1 MKLPLRVQIL
11 WPLLTLL
18 LVAVAANALFSAWRM
33 SAHSLR
39 SLEARQQQI
48 IGVLQE
54 SSFPLSANVVEKL
67 RGLTGDEIVIWD
79 STEGRVVTGT
89 ISEPLDQNPT
99 LASELNAMQEGQRL
113 RRTIAGTTY
122 VIRAGRIRGMP
133 SLTLLVLTSDA
144 RIRATSNEAIWS
156 PLAVGLATIVL
167 SIPLTLFLASSW
179 AQRINSLE
187 THVGMI
193 AKGEFGLELPAG
205 TIDDELARLIG
216 SINSMSRQ
224 LRSMKEQLIQGERTK
239 LVAQLTAGFAH
250 QLRNGLAGA
259 KLAIQLHQSRCHDP
273 TESSLAIASNQLALV
288 EEEVQG
294 LLSLGK
300 GGSRPPA
307 LVALNRVIQSVHDL
321 VILSCEHR
329 DVQLTIESDSSE
341 ATVIGYSDGLRAA
354 LLNLT
359 LNAIDATG
367 PGGHVWL
374 ILSTEDSR
382 CRLCV
387 EDDGPGPPSSI
398 GTTLF
403 DSFVTSK
410 PEGIGLG
417 LAVASAVAQTHQ
429 GTLGW
434 RRENNRTR
442 FELVLPLTPVV
453 EESPVG

>member
-1 MKLPLRVQIL
+1 MKLPLRVQLL
-11 WPLLTLL
+11 WPLIVLL

-33 SAHSLR
+33 SAYSLR

-54 SSFPLSANVVEKL
+54 SNFPWSANVVEKL

-79 STEGRVVTGT
+79 SVEGRVITGT
-89 ISEPLDQNPT
+89 MPNEFDQDRT
-99 LASELNAMQEGQRL
+99 LIPELNAMQEGQRL
-113 RRTIAGTTY
+113 NRSIGGTNY
-122 VIRAGRIRGMP
+122 VIRAGRLRGNPMQ
-133 SLTLLVLTSDA
+133 TLLVLTSDA
-144 RIRATSNEAIWS
+144 RILATSHEAIWP

-167 SIPLTLFLASSW
+167 LVPLSLILASAW
-179 AQRINSLE
+179 AQRLNSLE

-205 TIDDELARLIG
+205 TIDDELARLTV

-259 KLAIQLHQSRCHDP
+259 KLAIQLHQSRCHHP

-300 GGSRPPA
+300 GDSRPPS
-307 LVALNRVIQSVHDL
+307 LVDLVRVIQSVHDL

-329 DVQLTIESDSSE
+329 DVQLSIESDCPE
-341 ATVIGYSDGLRAA
+341 ARVIGYSDGLRAA

-359 LNAIDATG
+359 LNAIDAAG
-367 PGGHVWL
+367 PGGQVRL
-374 ILSTEDSR
+374 LLTSFEGQCT
-382 CRLCV
+382 LCV
-387 EDDGPGPPSSI
+387 EDDGPGPPESI
-398 GTTLF
+398 AGTLF
-403 DSFVTSK
+403 ESFVTSK

-429 GTLGW
+429 GTLEW
-434 RRENNRTR
+434 HRENERTR
-442 FELVLPLTPVV
+442 FELVLPLTPAVV
-453 EESPVG
+453 ESPVG

>member
-89 ISEPLDQNPT
+89 LSEPLDQNRT
-99 LASELNAMQEGQRL
+99 LAAELNAMQEGQRL
-113 RRTIAGTTY
+113 RRTITGTTY

-133 SLTLLVLTSDA
+133 TQTLLVLTSDA

-156 PLAVGLATIVL
+156 PLGVGLATIML

-193 AKGEFGLELPAG
+193 AKGEFGLELPVG

-307 LVALNRVIQSVHDL
+307 LVELNRVIQSVHDL
-321 VILSCEHR
+321 VMLSCEHR
-329 DVQLTIESDSSE
+329 DVQLTIESDSAE
-341 ATVIGYSDGLRAA
+341 ATVIGFSDGLRAA

-374 ILSTEDSR
+374 ILSSEDGQ
-382 CRLCV
+382 CKLCV
-387 EDDGPGPPSSI
+387 EDDGPGPPSSVA
-398 GTTLF
+398 TTLF

-417 LAVASAVAQTHQ
+417 LAVASAVAQTHR